1 MPCLVAFIAL
11 FFPRV
16 ILILAWLVNS
26 EWVTKPFQD
35 LVAGQFYWVVPVLG
49 WIFLP
54 LTTLAYCWAFS
65 SLNLPGSPAGVL
77 GIIIALILDLGLWG
91 GSGRYGYSR

>member
-1 MPCLVAFIAL
+1 MPCLVALFAL

-16 ILILAWLVNS
+16 ILFIAWLVKPV
-26 EWVTKPFQD
+26 WVTGPFEN
-35 LVAGQFYWVVPVLG
+35 LFSGQFYWLLPILG

-65 SLNLPGSPAGVL
+65 SLENPGTPVGVVVIL
-77 GIIIALILDLGLWG
+77 IALLLDLGLWG